1 MAGLF
6 GSALERVQGHMKEGK
21 ATTIILV
28 LVFII
33 GLSLLLY
40 PSVSDYWNSFH
51 QSRAI
56 ISYAQNISSMNN
68 EEYQAII
75 DSALEYNATLAQTG
89 SKWIFK
95 DPDRELYNQ
104 ELNFDRTGNMGYI
117 DIPKIKVTLP
127 VYHGTSASVLQ
138 TSIGHLEGTSLP
150 VGGESS
156 HCVLSGHR
164 GLPSAKLFSD
174 LDKLVSGDTF
184 TLNILNE
191 TFTYEVD
198 QILVVLPQEVDAIN
212 IEEGQDFCT
221 LLTCT
226 PYGINT
232 HRLLVRAH
240 RVANAQG
247 PARVIADA
255 IQLEPRYIAPFL
267 AVPVLLM
274 LTIFTFATS
283 GKKKRN

>member
-1 MAGLF
+1 
-6 GSALERVQGHMKEGK
+6 MKDK
-21 ATTIILV
+21 LTNIILV
-28 LVFII
+28 IFFLA

-56 ISYAQNISSMNN
+56 MNYAENISGMNS
-68 EEYQAII
+68 EEYMRII
-75 DSALEYNATLAQTG
+75 SSAEEYNRKLAESG
-89 SKWIFK
+89 ISWIFT
-95 DPDRELYNQ
+95 DDQREVYIRELNV
-104 ELNFDRTGNMGYI
+104 DSSGNMGYI

-127 VYHGTSASVLQ
+127 IYHGTSDSVLQ
-138 TSIGHLEGTSLP
+138 TSIGHIENTSLP
-150 VGGESS
+150 VGGPGS

-174 LDKLVSGDTF
+174 LDKLQEGDTF

-191 TFTYEVD
+191 TYTYEVD
-198 QILVVLPQEVDAIN
+198 QILTVLPKDVDVIG
-212 IEEGQDFCT
+212 IEGDSDFCT

-232 HRLLVRAH
+232 HRLLVRGK
-240 RVANAQG
+240 RIANVSG
-247 PARVIADA
+247 PAKVIADA

-267 AVPVLLM
+267 AVPVLVL
-274 LTIFTFATS
+274 LTAFTFATS
-283 GKKKRN
+283 GKKKTS